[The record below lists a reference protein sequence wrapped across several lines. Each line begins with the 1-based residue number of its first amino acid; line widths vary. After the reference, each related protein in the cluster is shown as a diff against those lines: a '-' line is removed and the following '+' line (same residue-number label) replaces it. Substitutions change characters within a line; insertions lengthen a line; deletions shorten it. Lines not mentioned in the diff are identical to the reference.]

1 MTENISVQGILFYL
15 SQVYNQDRYLAW
27 LIELLRACK
36 GAYEMKD
43 EARTKE
49 QLISELAELRQR
61 IAELE
66 TLKTRH
72 KQTEERAQH
81 LNLVLRAVRNVN
93 QLIVREKDR
102 SRLLQGICKN
112 IVETPTYHDAWVALL
127 DERGRLL
134 TYAKAGLGN
143 DFLPMAE
150 RLKHGELP
158 ACGQR
163 ALRQS
168 EVVVTK
174 DPFSTCTD
182 CPLAKKYEGRA
193 AMTVRLEY
201 GGRVYGLLSV
211 SVPAA
216 FITGV
221 EEQSLFREVA
231 GDISFAL
238 RSMELEEERKRIAS
252 ALQESDERIHT
263 IVSNAPIVLWSLD
276 KEGVFT
282 LSEGAGLN
290 ALGLR
295 PGEIVGQSIYDVY
308 RDVPQILEDNRR
320 ALAGD
325 TFVSITEVGNLVFE
339 SHYSPIR
346 DKDGE
351 VIGMVGVSTDIT
363 ERKQAEEALR
373 QSEEK
378 YRTIL
383 KSIEDGYY
391 EVDLAGNFTFFND
404 AHCRQLGYPREE
416 MMWE

>member
-1 MTENISVQGILFYL
+1 MAENISVQGILFYL

-36 GAYEMKD
+36 GACEMKD
-43 EARTKE
+43 EAKTKE
-49 QLISELAELRQR
+49 RLIGELAELHQR
-61 IAELE
+61 ITELE
-66 TLKTRH
+66 ALKTER
-72 KQTEERAQH
+72 KQTEERMQH

-102 SRLLQGICKN
+102 GRLLRGICKN
-112 IVETPTYHDAWVALL
+112 IIATPNYHNVWIALL
-127 DERGRLL
+127 DEHGRLL
-134 TYAKAGLGN
+134 TYAEAGLGD

-168 EVVVTK
+168 EVVVTE
-174 DPFSTCTD
+174 DPLSTCTD
-182 CPLAKKYEGRA
+182 CPLAKKCEGRA

-201 GGRVYGLLSV
+201 GGSVYGLLSV

-238 RSMELEEERKRIAS
+238 RSMEMEEERKRLAS
-252 ALQESDERIHT
+252 ALQESDKRTHT

-325 TFVSITEVGNLVFE
+325 TFVSIVEAGNLVFE

-363 ERKQAEEALR
+363 ERKQAEELFR
-373 QSEEK
+373 TLSESSPVGIYIVQDGEFQFVNSQFQRYTGYSEK
-378 YRTIL
+378 VL
-383 KSIEDGYY
+383 
-391 EVDLAGNFTFFND
+391 
-404 AHCRQLGYPREE
+404 LG
-416 MMWE
+416 M